1 MIITFSVMVKTSL
14 FETIET
20 IETKKTALERELKAQ
35 YEKKGWRVDSLEEV
49 KLLRLRAGE
58 YFRYMYN
65 VNLTPQPGA
74 VRIDTK
80 KDDEY
85 TLRAEPLD
93 IAMSPGWILALMAG
107 AFALI
112 LAAGTVTIKII
123 DVVGENAEQLGETAK
138 NFLPGMIVILLI
150 LAVLSV
156 TAIVKKR

>member
-1 MIITFSVMVKTSL
+1 MVITFSVMFKTSL

-35 YEKKGWRVDSLEEV
+35 YEKKGWRVDSLEEL
-49 KLLRLRAGE
+49 KLLRLRAGN

-65 VNLTPQPGA
+65 IILTPQRGA

-80 KDDEY
+80 KDEEY
-85 TLRAEPLD
+85 SFRNEPID

>member
-1 MIITFSVMVKTSL
+1 MVITFSVMFKTSL

-35 YEKKGWRVDSLEEV
+35 YEKKGWRVDSLEEL
-49 KLLRLRAGE
+49 KLLRLRAGD

-65 VNLTPQPGA
+65 ISLTPQRGA

-80 KDDEY
+80 KDEEY
-85 TLRAEPLD
+85 SFRNEPIG